1 MKGYPLKH
9 GKVQAHEYAWYNS
22 NWLRYYVDS
31 RSPNLDLSFLLLT
44 TPLSRGLTLALF
56 ARSDWQRRNN
66 CRQREI
72 CISPMRNDTR
82 RSSCHCL
89 SAAAHSTFYREML
102 NVTRLDDR
110 FLFFFILLAIFFFSA
125 ILFSFLFLHLTE
137 NRRVFAQMAMKRIFN
152 KRRYDPIL
160 LTSPFLLLFQS
171 LSFFAH

>member
-44 TPLSRGLTLALF
+44 TLLSRDLTLALF

-82 RSSCHCL
+82 RNSCHCL
-89 SAAAHSTFYREML
+89 SATAHSTFYREML

-110 FLFFFILLAIFFFSA
+110 FLFFYSLCYFSFSIIFF
-125 ILFSFLFLHLTE
+125 
-137 NRRVFAQMAMKRIFN
+137 
-152 KRRYDPIL
+152 
-160 LTSPFLLLFQS
+160 
-171 LSFFAH
+171 SFFIFAFNGESASIRADGDKENFQ

>member
-44 TPLSRGLTLALF
+44 TLLSRGLTLALF

-82 RSSCHCL
+82 RNSCHCL

-110 FLFFFILLAIFFFSA
+110 FLFFYSPCYFPFSVT
-125 ILFSFLFLHLTE
+125 FFLFLFLSE
-137 NRRVFAQMAMKRIFN
+137 NRRVFAQMAIKRIFD

-160 LTSPFLLLFQS
+160 LTCPFLLLFQS
-171 LSFFAH
+171 LSFFFLLIN

>member
-44 TPLSRGLTLALF
+44 TLLSRGLTLALF

-82 RSSCHCL
+82 RNSCHCL

-110 FLFFFILLAIFFFSA
+110 FLFLFSLLFSLFRYFFSFFIFIGESA
-125 ILFSFLFLHLTE
+125 SIRADGDKE
-137 NRRVFAQMAMKRIFN
+137 N
-152 KRRYDPIL
+152 
-160 LTSPFLLLFQS
+160 FQ
-171 LSFFAH
+171 

>member
-44 TPLSRGLTLALF
+44 TLLSRGLTLALF

-110 FLFFFILLAIFFFSA
+110 FLFFLFSLLFFLFRYSFFFFIFAFNGESTSIRA
-125 ILFSFLFLHLTE
+125 DGDKE
-137 NRRVFAQMAMKRIFN
+137 N
-152 KRRYDPIL
+152 
-160 LTSPFLLLFQS
+160 FQ
-171 LSFFAH
+171 